1 MRRVATE
8 IPYELGIYEHR
19 CYVRFWC
26 TNGFWRIYI
35 LSERCQL
42 NEETTTLTTQ
52 RNAVSFAVYLDDGR
66 LLLQVRGF
74 FSPDGQPVSNAG
86 MLSINGGGM
95 ESDDRAA
102 ELLREIHEELG
113 IEFDRSDIGS
123 RIRYL
128 GDVLDV
134 TAGRICHVHRLLE
147 GYRQLLTD
155 LPPGE
160 AVRILLDPEG
170 LGRVAVWRED
180 LDILVAQ
187 GRLTPISV
195 AILDA
200 LPDLAPPAQPVRAV
214 S

>member
-1 MRRVATE
+1 V
-8 IPYELGIYEHR
+8 
-19 CYVRFWC
+19 
-26 TNGFWRIYI
+26 
-35 LSERCQL
+35 
-42 NEETTTLTTQ
+42 TTQ

-95 ESDDRAA
+95 ESDDRVT

-128 GDVLDV
+128 GAVLDV
-134 TAGRICHVHRLLE
+134 TTGRICHVHRLLE

-180 LDILVAQ
+180 LDTLVAQ

>member
-1 MRRVATE
+1 MGTK
-8 IPYELGIYEHR
+8 
-19 CYVRFWC
+19 
-26 TNGFWRIYI
+26 
-35 LSERCQL
+35 
-42 NEETTTLTTQ
+42 

-74 FSPDGQPVSNAG
+74 FSPDGEPVSNAG
-86 MLSINGGGM
+86 MVSINGGGM
-95 ESDDRAA
+95 ESDDRVG

-113 IEFDRSDIGS
+113 ITFERSDIGG

-128 GDVLDV
+128 GDVPDV
-134 TAGRICHVHRLLE
+134 TTDRICHVYRLLE
-147 GYRQLLTD
+147 GYQQLLAG
-155 LPPGE
+155 LPPDE

-200 LPDLAPPAQPVRAV
+200 LPDLAPPAQPVRKV